1 MTMFD
6 DSENHEG
13 WRNPTLLLIAGI
25 VGVFF
30 VLFLLC
36 IMSLLFVSNNANQPG
51 RGTAM
56 AMASQQYATI
66 QAALTATKRAATS
79 TTTTYETNQDPNI
92 TPSNT
97 IGKIEIEYP
106 VQMMP
111 FESGTVLVHVS
122 VPSQLVN
129 VNLETL
135 TRISIPAS
143 GSTQI
148 EGLSE
153 FSTNILVAE
162 RMSVVLS
169 SPTFQ
174 VEELIQST
182 QTVHPAVAG
191 WITSWAWTITAPK
204 EYGAHVFTVRVYL
217 LDDTVPAWLGS
228 FNVIIR

>member
-1 MTMFD
+1 MFD
-6 DSENHEG
+6 DNENHTG

-30 VLFLLC
+30 VLFVLC
-36 IMSLLFVSNNANQPG
+36 IMSLLLVNNANQPG

-66 QAALTATKRAATS
+66 QTALTATKRAVTS
-79 TTTTYETNQDPNI
+79 PATTYETTEDPDI

-97 IGKIEIEYP
+97 IGKIEVEYP

-122 VPSQLVN
+122 VPSQLVD

-135 TRISIPAS
+135 TRIPIPAS
-143 GSTQI
+143 GSTPI

-153 FSTNILVAE
+153 FSTNIFVAE
-162 RMSVVLS
+162 RMSLVLS

-174 VEELIQST
+174 VEDLTEST
-182 QTVHPAVAG
+182 QTVHTGVAG

-204 EYGAHVFTVRVYL
+204 EFGAHVFTVRVYL

-228 FNVIIR
+228 FSVIIR

>member
-1 MTMFD
+1 MFD

-13 WRNPTLLLIAGI
+13 WRNPTLLLIAGV

-30 VLFLLC
+30 VLSLLC
-36 IMSLLFVSNNANQPG
+36 IMSLLFVNNNALQPG

-56 AMASQQYATI
+56 ALATQQYATI
-66 QAALTATKRAATS
+66 QAALTATKRAATG
-79 TTTTYETNQDPNI
+79 TTTTYETTDDPNI
-92 TPSNT
+92 TPINT
-97 IGKIEIEYP
+97 VGKIEVEYP
-106 VQMMP
+106 VQMLP
-111 FESGTVLVHVS
+111 VESGTVLVHVS
-122 VPSQLVN
+122 VPSQLVD

-135 TRISIPAS
+135 TRIPIPAS

-174 VEELIQST
+174 VEDLIEST
-182 QTVHPAVAG
+182 QTVHTGIAG

-204 EYGAHVFTVRVYL
+204 ESGTHVFTIRVYL